1 MVFFN
6 GVQFRLLVHHSH
18 PKAWEP
24 VGLHKDSIN
33 YEVLFE
39 MNGFHPT
46 RTAYDNYRHGS
57 IEGEQRLRHS
67 EQRRCWSTFRIRS
80 SEHYKYCYLNHQMD
94 KSRQR
99 HSRVHESDD
108 ESFVALSGPSAT

>member
-18 PKAWEP
+18 PRTWEP

-39 MNGFHPT
+39 MNGFHLTVLLTTTT
-46 RTAYDNYRHGS
+46 RSVVAFLEKTAIAYRHFS
-57 IEGEQRLRHS
+57 RIWVVCNSRL
-67 EQRRCWSTFRIRS
+67 F
-80 SEHYKYCYLNHQMD
+80 
-94 KSRQR
+94 
-99 HSRVHESDD
+99 
-108 ESFVALSGPSAT
+108 